1 MTELTVLPFS
11 NDKLWEIIQQ
21 QDTENACTVYEL
33 DIKKSYENLGK
44 ALIIYASNLNLSI
57 KFSTET
63 LTYEEKADIFTQ
75 YLDLIKIYK
84 CDQLSHTLMHVLCRA
99 KNIHLK
105 SFSIFTDEEADL
117 YINANK
123 DRVKTLLSFMQSIPL
138 YIAYQLSLVNKV
150 KDDFAKYEHIENP
163 KLIPLNIVN
172 LFDIPQSCI
181 FYNTATTDL
190 VYYTYQ
196 FEQPCF
202 GGKYLKEYVYTN
214 KNDIVL
220 MLADFFNKIENH
232 VSSV

>member
-1 MTELTVLPFS
+1 M
-11 NDKLWEIIQQ
+11 
-21 QDTENACTVYEL
+21 Y
-33 DIKKSYENLGK
+33 
-44 ALIIYASNLNLSI
+44 YAEQRIFILNLFLFLQM
-57 KFSTET
+57 K
-63 LTYEEKADIFTQ
+63 KP
-75 YLDLIKIYK
+75 
-84 CDQLSHTLMHVLCRA
+84 
-99 KNIHLK
+99 
-105 SFSIFTDEEADL
+105 DL

-181 FYNTATTDL
+181 FYNAATTDL

-202 GGKYLKEYVYTN
+202 GGKYLKEYVYTD

-220 MLADFFNKIENH
+220 MLADFFNKIESH